1 MPADARLYQP
11 TKTAM
16 QSGRGKVSG
25 WTLEIEP
32 AGGVVND
39 DLMGWSGSRDTR
51 KQIKLS
57 FPSQKAALAY
67 AEKNG
72 LTVAILPSQERK
84 IVPKSYADN
93 YAFRKVS

>member
-25 WTLEIEP
+25 WILEIEP
-32 AGGVVND
+32 TGRVTND
-39 DLMGWSGSRDTR
+39 ALMGWSGSCDTY
-51 KQIKLS
+51 KQVKLS

-67 AEKNG
+67 AKKNG
-72 LTVAILPSQERK
+72 LSVSVLPSQERK

-93 YAFRKVS
+93 YAFHKVG